1 LHRPLGAD
9 HARVTPSDALLR
21 LALVPGIGP
30 VLAGRL
36 SAAVDGD
43 LAAIFRWNM
52 DRLQQIE
59 GIGAEKARRI
69 CDPRADEQVASERA
83 RCAAAGVQILTCHDP
98 GWPKDLANLPDP
110 PLALWMLGQLEPRD
124 RLAVAVVGPRRAS
137 AYGHRI
143 AQRLSTGL
151 ARVGAT
157 VVSGLARGV
166 DTAAHEAAL
175 AANGRTVAV
184 LGSGI
189 GRCYPEENRPLAE
202 RIAAGAGA
210 VLSEMPYDAQPTPG
224 TFPRRNRLVAALS
237 LATLVVEAGETSGAL
252 ITARL
257 AGELGKQV
265 LVVPGPIDRPE
276 HVGSNK
282 LIRDGAVLVTSLDDI
297 LAEVGPLATLAGAMP
312 AEAVSRPAAAA
323 LSGRERQ
330 LFQLLDD
337 TTRSIDDVVRA
348 TGIPASAV
356 SATLL
361 SLELKRLARKAPGGF
376 VRAD

>member
-1 LHRPLGAD
+1 M
-9 HARVTPSDALLR
+9 TPSDALLR
-21 LALVPGIGP
+21 LALVPGVGP
-30 VLAGRL
+30 I
-36 SAAVDGD
+36 
-43 LAAIFRWNM
+43 LAARLETAFGEVGGVFAQRM
-52 DRLQQIE
+52 DALQQVE
-59 GIGAEKARRI
+59 GIGADKARRI
-69 CDPRADEQVASERA
+69 CDPRGEDHVADERA
-83 RCAAAGVQILTCHDP
+83 RCAAAGVRILTRHDP
-98 GWPKDLANLPDP
+98 GWPKDFVSLPDP
-110 PLALWMLGQLEPRD
+110 PLALWVLGELQPRD
-124 RLAVAVVGPRRAS
+124 RLAVAIVGPRRAS
-137 AYGHRI
+137 AYGHRT

-175 AANGRTVAV
+175 NVQGRTVAV

-202 RIAAGAGA
+202 RIAAGNGA
-210 VLSEMPYDAQPTPG
+210 VLSEMPFDAPPTPG

-237 LATLVVEAGETSGAL
+237 LAVLVVEAGETSGAL

-257 AGELGKQV
+257 GGELGKQV

-282 LIRDGAVLVTSLDDI
+282 LIRDGAVLVTCLEDI
-297 LAEVGPLATLAGAMP
+297 LAEVGPLATLAGAG
-312 AEAVSRPAAAA
+312 AGTAAVDKAGTAT
-323 LSGRERQ
+323 LSSRERQ
-330 LFQLLDD
+330 LWQLLDD
-337 TTRSIDDVVRA
+337 EPRGVDEMTRTTQ
-348 TGIPASAV
+348 IPPSAI

-361 SLELKRLARKAPGGF
+361 SLELKRLARKVPGGY

>member
-1 LHRPLGAD
+1 M
-9 HARVTPSDALLR
+9 TPQDALLR

-30 VLAGRL
+30 LSVARL
-36 SAAVDGD
+36 GEAFGD
-43 LAAIFRWNM
+43 LREVFAQRM
-52 DRLQQIE
+52 DRLQGVD
-59 GIGAEKARRI
+59 GIGPEKARRI
-69 CDPRADEQVASERA
+69 CDPRGSEALAEERA
-83 RCAAAGVQILTCHDP
+83 RCAAAGVRILTRHDAE
-98 GWPKDLANLPDP
+98 WPKDLDILPDP
-110 PLALWMLGQLEPRD
+110 PLALWVQGELLPRD

-137 AYGHRI
+137 AYGHRTTT
-143 AQRLSTGL
+143 RLAGGL

-157 VVSGLARGV
+157 VLSGLARGI

-175 AANGRTVAV
+175 AAGGRTVAV

-202 RIAAGAGA
+202 RIAAGSGA
-210 VLSEMPYDAQPTPG
+210 VLSELPFDTQPTPG

-237 LATLVVEAGETSGAL
+237 LATLVIEAGQTSGAL

-265 LVVPGPIDRPE
+265 LALPGPIDRPE
-276 HVGSNK
+276 HVGSNQ
-282 LIRDGAVLVTSLDDI
+282 LIRDGAVLITSLDDI
-297 LAEVGPLATLAGAMP
+297 LAEVGPLATLAGAAPPP
-312 AEAVSRPAAAA
+312 AVEHPTAAA

-330 LFQLLDD
+330 LYQLLDD
-337 TTRSIDDVVRA
+337 TARDVDDLARA
-348 TGIPASAV
+348 TTFPPHAV

-361 SLELKRLARKAPGGF
+361 SLELKRLARKAPGGY